1 MKKIEQYLVGE
12 HTFSDEKFASKVEP
26 LIEAHP
32 ELEFVSDGDELYL
45 PIETWRGETKIFIS
59 NDVLELQLITHDPC
73 MSSKQVFELDSKGI
87 LWEVSRGVQYFVLKQ
102 PSGDLKDDFDSLYKF
117 SEEWK

>member
-1 MKKIEQYLVGE
+1 MKKVEQYLVGG

-26 LIEAHP
+26 LIEAYR
-32 ELEFVSDGDELYL
+32 ELEFVSDGNELHL
-45 PIETWRGETKIFIS
+45 PIETWRGEAKIFIS
-59 NDVLELQLITHDPC
+59 NDVLELHLITHDPC
-73 MSSKQVFELDSKGI
+73 MSSRQVFELDSKGI